1 MIRRED
7 LAPLPSLEAYVPTI
21 DSLEEISGWLGTF
34 KARLQEA
41 RAEERRSLEATVHQL
56 EARFQM
62 RRAELS

>member
-7 LAPLPSLEAYVPTI
+7 LAPLPSLDAYVPTI

-34 KARLQEA
+34 KARLHEA
-41 RAEERRSLEATVHQL
+41 RAEERLSLEATVHQL
-56 EARFQM
+56 EARLQM